1 MPRNVLVPMDDS
13 RPAQD
18 ALDFALS
25 AFPEASITVLHVVDT
40 AKYHAYGGE
49 GSMVLA
55 GEAGLGDGQRERAA
69 ALLDEAS
76 ASAAADAREIQT
88 ATEEGHPASEIVT
101 YAEGAGVDHIVIG
114 SHGRTGVKRLLLGSV
129 AEAVVRRSPVPVTV
143 VRAR

>member
-1 MPRNVLVPMDDS
+1 MARSVLVPMDDS
-13 RPAQD
+13 RPARD
-18 ALDFALS
+18 ALDFAFS
-25 AFPEASITVLHVVDT
+25 AFPEASITALHVVDT

-55 GEAGLGDGQRERAA
+55 GDAGFGKVQREQATAVLDEARAA
-69 ALLDEAS
+69 AAEAS
-76 ASAAADAREIQT
+76 REIET

-101 YAEGAGVDHIVIG
+101 YAERAGIDHVVIG

-143 VRAR
+143 VRSR